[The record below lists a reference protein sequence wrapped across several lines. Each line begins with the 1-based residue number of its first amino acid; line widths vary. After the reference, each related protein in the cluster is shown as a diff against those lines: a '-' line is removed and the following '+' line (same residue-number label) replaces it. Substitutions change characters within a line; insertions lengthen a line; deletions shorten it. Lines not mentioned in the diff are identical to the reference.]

1 MKEQKQKVS
10 LNKAI
15 EASLRN
21 GERILNDAEMLLYP
35 ESAPTAF
42 ALSVLAQE
50 EFAKAFLLY
59 LVETQCVLWDNNIV
73 RALNDHS
80 CKQLM
85 CLLIDFL
92 SPDIDKFLE
101 RMPAIERKQ
110 PILPVHIIDT
120 INIIRHEKLDR
131 SSRSDWIDPEDPHLE
146 PIVKKIADGDFD
158 KLKQDALYVRIGHAG
173 EVVSEPNKITL
184 KLAETELE
192 KAKRFS
198 HVLYH
203 DNGQIKGPIGLDYE
217 KVSALLKVLF
227 GLVSPEEFNKNWW
240 L

>member
-1 MKEQKQKVS
+1 MQKVS
-10 LNKAI
+10 LSKAI
-15 EASLRN
+15 EASLCN

-59 LVETQCVLWDNNIV
+59 LVETKCIPWDSNIGK
-73 RALNDHS
+73 ALNDHT

-85 CLLIDFL
+85 CLLLDFISL
-92 SPDIDKFLE
+92 EVDRLLE
-101 RMPAIERKQ
+101 RMGAIEKREG
-110 PILPVHIIDT
+110 PFLPVHIIDT

-131 SSRSDWIDPEDPHLE
+131 NSRSDWIDPEDPHLE

-158 KLKQDALYVRIGHAG
+158 KLKQDALYVRIGRTG

-184 KLAETELE
+184 ELAETELE
-192 KAKRFS
+192 KARRFS
-198 HVLYH
+198 RVLYR
-203 DNGQIKGPIGLDYE
+203 DDGQLKGPIGLDYE